1 MKAVNYVRK
10 KLRLRCLTRIV
21 MRLWMQVLV
30 NHPLITPFL
39 MNPRVPSH
47 NYSPKNPT
55 SQYPPG
61 RDIWLVLLLVLV
73 CQVMWWDTH
82 LTSSI
87 PDLVMKVYSSPA
99 SFLPQ
104 PYHANTRFLN
114 DFLYL
119 IQFTASSPKGHSAGY
134 TSSTTHLNKILSHIS
149 PRILRPPL
157 NHTMM
162 MMSCFSGMFDRQ
174 KAFSLITNQ
183 VHCQRFSP
191 SQISDTLQD
200 WTCAEAEFRLCW
212 MNEVVQKRY
221 ALQHGATGFCFQ
233 PISCTIN
240 SAGLTSKPVSVFFPN
255 VPSPSPPS
263 PILA

>member
-1 MKAVNYVRK
+1 
-10 KLRLRCLTRIV
+10 
-21 MRLWMQVLV
+21 
-30 NHPLITPFL
+30 

-114 DFLYL
+114 EFLYP
-119 IQFTASSPKGHSAGY
+119 IQFTGSSPKRHSARY

-149 PRILRPPL
+149 PRILRVPL

-162 MMSCFSGMFDRQ
+162 IWVVFPECLTDKRRLALLPTRSIVRDFRHPKSLTHCRIEPALKQSSDFVEWMRSCRSDTHYSTVPQ
-174 KAFSLITNQ
+174 AS
-183 VHCQRFSP
+183 VFSP
-191 SQISDTLQD
+191 YHAPSILRDLLVNQCQFSSQMYPP
-200 WTCAEAEFRLCW
+200 RLPHPL
-212 MNEVVQKRY
+212 Y
-221 ALQHGATGFCFQ
+221 
-233 PISCTIN
+233 
-240 SAGLTSKPVSVFFPN
+240 
-255 VPSPSPPS
+255 
-263 PILA
+263 

>member
-30 NHPLITPFL
+30 NHPLITPFP

-47 NYSPKNPT
+47 NYSPKSPT

-61 RDIWLVLLLVLV
+61 TDIWPVLFLVLA

-174 KAFSLITNQ
+174 KAFSFITNQ

-191 SQISDTLQD
+191 SQISDTLRAGFEPALKQSSD
-200 WTCAEAEFRLCW
+200 FVEW
-212 MNEVVQKRY
+212 MR
-221 ALQHGATGFCFQ
+221 
-233 PISCTIN
+233 SCRSDTHY
-240 SAGLTSKPVSVFFPN
+240 STVPQASVFSPYHA
-255 VPSPSPPS
+255 PSILRDLLVNQCQFSSQMYPPRL
-263 PILA
+263 PHPLY